1 MKKINFRIQRNNNL
15 NDIYV
20 EDIAG
25 PGNGRHKYSISTVK
39 EPSTVLLYLQYQEGP
54 RNEEGSICGIL
65 DQDLL
70 EIVRHRLQC
79 FQAGPYATRE
89 NAWALTHI
97 EEALGWMNKR
107 TEDRAERGVLG
118 TMEK

>member
-25 PGNGRHKYSISTVK
+25 PGNGRHFYTIANAETKVAMLDI
-39 EPSTVLLYLQYQEGP
+39 QFQEGA
-54 RNEEGSICGIL
+54 RKEKDSKLGIL

-89 NAWALTHI
+89 NALALTHI